1 MPRVKHIHKYKKVTF
16 ESGYV
21 VLNCVLG
28 CPHYIRREVAVGRMA
43 LCWRCERPFV
53 LNESASQMAKPHCQ
67 RQDCSKTRKA
77 LSNEDRVRLK
87 EKGINPDE
95 FDNLRQ
101 SVEYTSLARRNV
113 SPDRLTIGGTHILK
127 ILRSTPTHSMER
139 QLLLSRLWKHGIDAS
154 EFDRVVAV
162 LIEQGKIKFENLSG
176 KTNYKSTVEEETT
189 PTGLH

>member
-1 MPRVKHIHKYKKVTF
+1 MVK
-16 ESGYV
+16 EMGS
-21 VLNCVLG
+21 
-28 CPHYIRREVAVGRMA
+28 
-43 LCWRCERPFV
+43 
-53 LNESASQMAKPHCQ
+53 
-67 RQDCSKTRKA
+67 
-77 LSNEDRVRLK
+77 
-87 EKGINPDE
+87 NPDE
-95 FDNLRQ
+95 LDNDLQ
-101 SVEYTSLARRNV
+101 SVEYRRLARQNI
-113 SPDRLTIGGTHILK
+113 SSDRLTIGGTHILK